1 MTRYAYCNVCKKEI
15 DNPAR
20 KPLETSKKTVW
31 IIVIVATVG
40 IAALFYAIYY
50 ANRPKTYCPTCFSQ
64 LKFSKEPFVTEE
76 EKEEEAI
83 PLTAKEKVLKK
94 AGKEV
99 KRRKKEEKVKIEEE
113 GEERVP
119 SDKTFCPYCGEDI
132 DPDVNRCPYCHSALK
147 APHEK

>member
-15 DNPAR
+15 ENPVR

-50 ANRPKTYCPTCFSQ
+50 ANRQKTYCPTCFAQ

-94 AGKEV
+94 AGKEI
-99 KRRKKEEKVKIEEE
+99 KRRKKVKEVRLEEE
-113 GEERVP
+113 EEEITE
-119 SDKTFCPYCGEDI
+119 DKTFCPYCGEDI
-132 DPDVNRCPYCHSALK
+132 KPDAKKCPFCHSTLK
-147 APHEK
+147 APYEK